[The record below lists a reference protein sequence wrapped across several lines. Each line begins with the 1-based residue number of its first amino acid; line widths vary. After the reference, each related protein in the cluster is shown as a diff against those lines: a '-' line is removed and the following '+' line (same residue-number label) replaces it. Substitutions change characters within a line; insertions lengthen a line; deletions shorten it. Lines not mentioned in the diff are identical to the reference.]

1 MERTEREQTSD
12 SNKALRT
19 LRTAMLAGAAAIA
32 LYALQF
38 SALSQKTAVASVGL
52 MVAGAFL
59 LMGGVLGFIFGIPRT
74 LQQESGGAIKV
85 GASDSLGAGYLA
97 NTNLEQISD
106 WLTKMLV
113 GVGLTQLTAMP
124 SHLRAVTSYIAEGI
138 GGGRDASIFALSVL
152 LYFSIIGFLFG
163 YLWTRLFLAGAF
175 RQADQTALGTL
186 SERMERANRDIEEI
200 KKQTKLDAEAQNL
213 VDRQLNPSFELPP
226 APQPE
231 LDEAIAAASPEAKA
245 KIFYQTWKVRGENW
259 RNNKQLMEKTI
270 PIFRALVKSDPDG
283 RYHMNHGQLGF
294 ALKDKVTPE
303 WENAL
308 TELSCA
314 IDIRGGNK
322 EEGWRYYEFNRAIC
336 RINLDEDF
344 RSNQASAPPVRKAI
358 VADLKEAIAH
368 DFTDL
373 VSANENIQAWMQLN
387 QVSMED
393 IVA

>member
-19 LRTAMLAGAAAIA
+19 LRTAMFAGAAAIG

-38 SALSQKTAVASVGL
+38 SAISQKTAVASVGL

-59 LMGGVLGFIFGIPRT
+59 LLGGVLGFIFGIPRT
-74 LQQESGGAIKV
+74 LQQEAGA
-85 GASDSLGAGYLA
+85 ADSQGAGYLA

-124 SHLRAVTSYIAEGI
+124 SHLRVVTGYIAEGV

-200 KKQTKLDAEAQNL
+200 KKQTKMDAEAQNL
-213 VDRQLNPSFELPP
+213 VDRQLSPSFELPP

-245 KIFYQTWKVRGENW
+245 KIFYQTWKVRGESW

-270 PIFRALVKSDPDG
+270 PVFRALVKADPDG
-283 RYHMNHGQLGF
+283 RFHMNHGQLGF

-303 WENAL
+303 WEDAL
-308 TELSCA
+308 KELTCA

-336 RINLDEDF
+336 RINLDEAF
-344 RSNQASAPPVRKAI
+344 RNNHPSAPPVRKAI

-373 VSANENIQAWMQLN
+373 IGANENIQAWMQLN
-387 QVSMED
+387 HVSMAD
-393 IVA
+393 IAA